1 MVMSAIEMPINKNT
15 EQTQTSSMEF
25 EGETS
30 PPPPKKK
37 TQPNKPKESKKP
49 CLTFST
55 HSLILRKE
63 EITTTITSF

>member
-30 PPPPKKK
+30 PPRQKK